1 MKVKK
6 LNNGLSEK
14 DLNHL
19 KTYKYKQN
27 SSRDKYFISGL
38 DEGIIQKYFK
48 NQLYKKNLYRN
59 KDLLSS
65 KSTKLIETNQ
75 STHKSYINQ
84 LSKRTLNNLN
94 DSLNKINE
102 KKNNSTN
109 KIEINKPSNSIK
121 YSSQNLFYK
130 KKIEPL
136 NNSNSKIDLSNVK
149 YCKSV
154 KNINKS
160 NLKYNNSQREFNPI
174 KTNNIRL
181 IRQKSEKEIKII
193 KNNINHKRNKTQ
205 ELKIKNKKNYEKY
218 KQLLIN
224 KITILKY
231 EISNYKEE
239 KNQFEKELNSIKPSM
254 KQQQYINI
262 LTTEIKTYKN
272 LQEIYKKN
280 CDELTKEIIHIKEK
294 IKNLKFLIE

>member
-102 KKNNSTN
+102 KK
-109 KIEINKPSNSIK
+109 K
-121 YSSQNLFYK
+121 
-130 KKIEPL
+130 
-136 NNSNSKIDLSNVK
+136 
-149 YCKSV
+149 
-154 KNINKS
+154 
-160 NLKYNNSQREFNPI
+160 
-174 KTNNIRL
+174 
-181 IRQKSEKEIKII
+181 
-193 KNNINHKRNKTQ
+193 
-205 ELKIKNKKNYEKY
+205 
-218 KQLLIN
+218 
-224 KITILKY
+224 
-231 EISNYKEE
+231 
-239 KNQFEKELNSIKPSM
+239 
-254 KQQQYINI
+254 
-262 LTTEIKTYKN
+262 
-272 LQEIYKKN
+272 
-280 CDELTKEIIHIKEK
+280 
-294 IKNLKFLIE
+294 